1 MTRRGVAIAALVPA
15 VLAIWG
21 FAIEPAMLRVV
32 ERPVAVPGWAAG
44 EPLRIALLADL
55 HVGSPWNGPDRLREV
70 VRRTNAANPDLI
82 LMLGDYVSHD
92 IVGGRYVTPEA
103 IDEIVHDLKSPL
115 GVYAVLGNHDL
126 ALNGRRVAGALEI
139 AGIRVLS
146 DRAVRIAPGDGRH
159 AAFWLAGVSDLQR
172 GPHDVRGTL
181 AQVTDDAPV
190 LLMTHNPDL
199 FPEVPATVALTVAGH
214 THGGQVWIPFV
225 GRPIVPSIYGGRYA
239 AGLVVEEGRRV
250 FVATGI
256 GTSILP
262 VRFLVPPE
270 ITLLVIERAP
280 AAPAVAR

>member
-1 MTRRGVAIAALVPA
+1 VSRRGVALAAIVPL

-21 FAIEPAMLRVV
+21 FGIEPAMLRVV

-44 EPLRIALLADL
+44 APLRIALLADL

-70 VRRTNAANPDLI
+70 VRRTGDAHPDLV
-82 LMLGDYVSHD
+82 LLLGDYVCRGT
-92 IVGGRYVTPEA
+92 IGGRYVTPE
-103 IDEIVHDLKSPL
+103 IIEGIVHELKAPL

-126 ALNGRRVAGALEI
+126 ALNGRRITRALER

-146 DRAVRIAPGDGRH
+146 DRAVRLDPADGRH

-199 FPEVPATVALTVAGH
+199 FPEVPAPVSLTVAGH
-214 THGGQVWIPFV
+214 THGGQVRIPLV
-225 GRPIVPSIYGGRYA
+225 GRPIVPSIYGERYA
-239 AGLVVEEGRRV
+239 AGLVVEGGRRL

-270 ITLLVIERAP
+270 ITVLVIERAP
-280 AAPAVAR
+280 GQ